1 MAIVF
6 LQQKKFQKSLIFIVV
21 AILVITLVVIWRG
34 FFYKETPPKGE
45 KIILTPEKKIEINF
59 EVLDNPLLD
68 KLQPFPK
75 IQPFQEIS
83 PTEGGKVGRENPFIP
98 Y

>member
-34 FFYKETPPKGE
+34 FFTKK
-45 KIILTPEKKIEINF
+45 LRQREKKLF
-59 EVLDNPLLD
+59 
-68 KLQPFPK
+68 
-75 IQPFQEIS
+75 
-83 PTEGGKVGRENPFIP
+83 
-98 Y
+98 